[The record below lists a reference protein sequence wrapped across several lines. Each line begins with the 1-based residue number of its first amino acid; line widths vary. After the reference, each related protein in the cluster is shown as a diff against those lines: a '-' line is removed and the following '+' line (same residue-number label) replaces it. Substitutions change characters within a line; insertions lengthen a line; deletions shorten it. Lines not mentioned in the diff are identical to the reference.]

1 MELINYWKVVKR
13 RWLLIIVPA
22 VVVLIFGIATYQ
34 PPTTTYN
41 VGIQYLVSQPPS
53 EAAETQDEAR
63 YYNWL
68 ASEYIVNG
76 LADWTTGNLFKTAV
90 SQQLATQGI
99 EVPASAIGVVA
110 DNVRSKLVISITYHD
125 PEILAAMIEAVTVVL
140 QEQNAN
146 ALPQIDEETAVL
158 IQPLDEPII
167 NPISA
172 GIRSQLDLPLRFI
185 AALLAGFG
193 LAFIVEY
200 LDPTIKE
207 RAELQTIGFE
217 ILGEIPKK

>member
-1 MELINYWKVVKR
+1 MELMQIWKVVRR
-13 RWLLIIVPA
+13 RWLFILIPTA
-22 VVVLIFGIATYQ
+22 VVLIFGIITYQ
-34 PPTTTYN
+34 QPVTIYN

-76 LADWTTGNLFKTAV
+76 LADWTSGNLFKTAV
-90 SQQLATQGI
+90 SQQLSEQGV
-99 EVPASAIGVVA
+99 EVPASAIGLVA
-110 DNVRSKLVISITYHD
+110 DNVRSKLVISMTYHD
-125 PEILAAMIEAVTVVL
+125 PDVLAQMIDAVTVVL
-140 QEQNAN
+140 QEQNAT
-146 ALPQIDEETAVL
+146 LPQIDEETAVL

-172 GIRSQLDLPLRFI
+172 GIRSQLDLPLRVI

-193 LAFIVEY
+193 LAFVVEY
-200 LDPTIKE
+200 LDPTLRE
-207 RAELQTIGFE
+207 RDELLTMGFE
-217 ILGEIPKK
+217 ILGEIPRK

>member
-1 MELINYWKVVKR
+1 MELRNYWKVLKR
-13 RWLLIIVPA
+13 RWLLILIPT
-22 VVVLIFGIATYQ
+22 VVVLVYGIATYQ

-53 EAAETQDEAR
+53 EAATTQDEAR

-90 SQQLATQGI
+90 SEKLAEQGI
-99 EVPASAIGVVA
+99 EVPAAAVGVVA

-125 PEILAAMIEAVTVVL
+125 PEVLAAMIDAVTEVL
-140 QEQNAN
+140 QDQNAD
-146 ALPQIDEETAVL
+146 ALPQIDEDTAVL

-172 GIRSQLDLPLRFI
+172 GIRSQLDLPLRII

-193 LAFIVEY
+193 LAFVVEY
-200 LDPTIKE
+200 LDPTIRE
-207 RAELQTIGFE
+207 REELLTIGFE
-217 ILGEIPKK
+217 ILGEIPKN